1 MSIARRL
8 RAGETVHTIW
18 SSIPEPMIAEFLAR
32 GGADTVTLDMQ
43 HGGHTTDSIMR
54 GVAAVALAGR
64 QALVRVPVGRFE
76 MASRALDFGA
86 AGVIAPMVNSV
97 AEARAFAAAMK
108 YPPVGDRSWGPTRV
122 LALHGHKDPQ
132 AYLAAAND
140 ETLAIAMIETRE
152 AMDALD
158 AILDVDGIDGV
169 FVGPSDLSIALS
181 KGGRVDPF
189 DADMLAA
196 AETIASRAAKRG
208 KFAGI
213 FSFSAA
219 AAKRF
224 HGMGFRLIN
233 MSGDIHILTAGAA
246 ALMSA
251 AAE

>member
-1 MSIARRL
+1 MSIAKRL

-86 AGVIAPMVNSV
+86 AGVIAPMVNSA

-108 YPPVGDRSWGPTRV
+108 YPPMGDRSWGPTRV

-132 AYLAAAND
+132 AYLAAANE
-140 ETLAIAMIETRE
+140 ETLAIAMIETRDAVE
-152 AMDALD
+152 ALD
-158 AILDVDGIDGV
+158 DILDVEGIDGV

-181 KGGRVDPF
+181 NGARVDPL
-189 DADMLAA
+189 DADMLAT
-196 AETIASRAAKRG
+196 AEAIAGKATSRG

-213 FSFSAA
+213 FSFSSA

-224 HGMGFRLIN
+224 RGLGFRLVN
-233 MSGDIHILTAGAA
+233 VSGDMHILTSGAA

-251 AAE
+251 ALE